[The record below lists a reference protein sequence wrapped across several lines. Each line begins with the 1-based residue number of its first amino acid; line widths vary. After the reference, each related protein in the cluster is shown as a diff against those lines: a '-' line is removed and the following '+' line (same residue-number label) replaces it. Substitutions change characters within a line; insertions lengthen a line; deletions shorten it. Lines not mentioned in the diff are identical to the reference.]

1 MGDEQRE
8 DQAPRGTGTVGDS
21 AVQQNGETGTPR
33 SETDG
38 VAVVGER
45 GVKKRKRAG
54 RPRGAYRAGQKLTAR
69 EHAEIVMQHVA
80 GVPNKDIA
88 RAHRVSDATI
98 SLLLAKF
105 QPLFSGLENVSEYKA
120 IQSDLLDATGLQ
132 VLKSMNLMSKHDN
145 ATLGELARA
154 YDVVN
159 KHSRLT
165 KGLST
170 SNVSEKSESIVR
182 VLPPVSPD
190 R

>member
-38 VAVVGER
+38 VAVVGHG
-45 GVKKRKRAG
+45 GVVEKPKKKRKCRK
-54 RPRGAYRAGQKLTAR
+54 RGIAR
-69 EHAEIVMQHVA
+69 LSRKSQAEIVYEHA
-80 GVPNKDIA
+80 KGTPSYELAAIYG
-88 RAHRVSDATI
+88 VSDATI
-98 SLLLAKF
+98 SMLLARFK
-105 QPLFSGLENVSEYKA
+105 PLFQDIDKVKDYRQ
-120 IQSDLLDATGLQ
+120 IQTELLDATGLQ
-132 VLKSMNLMSKHDN
+132 VLKSMNDTAKHDS
-145 ATLGELARA
+145 ASLAELARA

-182 VLPPVSPD
+182 ILPPVDPD